1 MVPPLPSPHL
11 STTPNLQS
19 LQVDLGANSYPILI
33 GEAWLSALPGQM
45 ATLAPDVS
53 HVVVIHDESV
63 GGLAR
68 EMVGVA
74 FERAGMRV
82 NSVAIPSGENSKSVD
97 QLARLWNE
105 LLALRTD
112 RRSVA
117 IAVGGGVAGD
127 LVGFAAATYQRGIR
141 FVQVPTTL
149 LAQVDSSVGGK
160 TGINLPGGKNMVG
173 AFWQPMLVAI
183 DTETLTTLPQREY
196 LSGLA
201 EVVKYGVIDDAP
213 FFQWIEVNALAL
225 KERQLAA
232 VQQAI
237 YRSCKSKAH
246 VVGDDERELSG
257 RRAILNYGHT
267 FAHAIEAT
275 AGYGVWL
282 HGEAVA
288 IGMQLAARLAVMRGE
303 LDEASLARQT
313 ALLTHLALPIS
324 WSHADPEAMLE
335 IMQADKKNQHGKIRL
350 ILPTKIGA
358 VRLVSD
364 ASHEMIRAAI
374 IACQ

>member
-288 IGMQLAARLAVMRGE
+288 IGMQMAARLAVMRGE